1 MNDPSRP
8 FSIFTERIR
17 SARGLQYRGDLDAP
31 LIEVDEAMRTIA
43 GFYERTRNTL
53 EYGEADFLR
62 QRAIE
67 RSLRRMLGFGSA
79 TLPVRAG
86 DEGKALEFLREL
98 VRAGYLPNAALPET
112 IALPVGRTITRFL
125 ALSAIVNPL
134 FHDELLRFTVF
145 TIEDVI
151 FPRRAAAHSAMVAFV
166 LATCETRLKWPQ
178 IAFSDP
184 SHRAFLFAA
193 AHRAVLNA
201 GTDRIL
207 AAFLGD
213 ALPALRE
220 DGIEDPELLARD
232 FESVLTVAKR
242 TIAHPRTEQYARV
255 IRRFAAAFRALDAV
269 VFTAVDDGIPP
280 HDTLELERRID
291 EAVAVRIADARRKM
305 RVAAVRAT
313 LYVFFTKML
322 VGLGIELPYDYFF
335 LAHFAAQPF
344 LINLLFPPALMFLV
358 AFSARPP
365 KAAVA
370 DRIVDEALRIAAGT
384 DSLGHARLPRKR
396 GPLRL
401 GLFIIATGLLSGG
414 ALTLIVR
421 GLALL
426 GFSPVAM
433 VVFLA
438 FLSLVSVF
446 AWRVRKPLR
455 ELAVSGGRG
464 VLGTILEIFAF
475 PFLALGRI
483 LSDGLASFNVFLF
496 LLDVFIEAPLKFLFA
511 AAEDWIAFLREKRE
525 EMIEE

>member
-1 MNDPSRP
+1 
-8 FSIFTERIR
+8 
-17 SARGLQYRGDLDAP
+17 
-31 LIEVDEAMRTIA
+31 
-43 GFYERTRNTL
+43 
-53 EYGEADFLR
+53 
-62 QRAIE
+62 
-67 RSLRRMLGFGSA
+67 
-79 TLPVRAG
+79 
-86 DEGKALEFLREL
+86 
-98 VRAGYLPNAALPET
+98 
-112 IALPVGRTITRFL
+112 
-125 ALSAIVNPL
+125 
-134 FHDELLRFTVF
+134 
-145 TIEDVI
+145 
-151 FPRRAAAHSAMVAFV
+151 
-166 LATCETRLKWPQ
+166 
-178 IAFSDP
+178 
-184 SHRAFLFAA
+184 
-193 AHRAVLNA
+193 
-201 GTDRIL
+201 
-207 AAFLGD
+207 
-213 ALPALRE
+213 
-220 DGIEDPELLARD
+220 
-232 FESVLTVAKR
+232 
-242 TIAHPRTEQYARV
+242 
-255 IRRFAAAFRALDAV
+255 
-269 VFTAVDDGIPP
+269 
-280 HDTLELERRID
+280 
-291 EAVAVRIADARRKM
+291 
-305 RVAAVRAT
+305 T

-401 GLFIIATGLLSGG
+401 GLFIIATGLFSGG

-464 VLGTILEIFAF
+464 VLGTMLEIFAF

>member
-1 MNDPSRP
+1 MNDSSRP
-8 FSIFTERIR
+8 FTIFTERIR
-17 SARGLQYRGDLDAP
+17 SARALQYRGDLDAP

-86 DEGKALEFLREL
+86 GEGKALEFLREL
-98 VRAGYLPNAALPET
+98 IRAGYLPNAALPET

-134 FHDELLRFTVF
+134 FHDELLRFAVF

-151 FPRRAAAHSAMVAFV
+151 FPRRAAAHAAMVAFV

-178 IAFSDP
+178 VAFSDP

-207 AAFLGD
+207 AAFLSD

-220 DGIEDPELLARD
+220 DDIEDPELLARD

-269 VFTAVDDGIPP
+269 VFTAVDDGITP

-305 RVAAVRAT
+305 RVAA
-313 LYVFFTKML
+313 
-322 VGLGIELPYDYFF
+322 
-335 LAHFAAQPF
+335 
-344 LINLLFPPALMFLV
+344 
-358 AFSARPP
+358 
-365 KAAVA
+365 
-370 DRIVDEALRIAAGT
+370 
-384 DSLGHARLPRKR
+384 
-396 GPLRL
+396 
-401 GLFIIATGLLSGG
+401 
-414 ALTLIVR
+414 
-421 GLALL
+421 
-426 GFSPVAM
+426 
-433 VVFLA
+433 
-438 FLSLVSVF
+438 
-446 AWRVRKPLR
+446 
-455 ELAVSGGRG
+455 
-464 VLGTILEIFAF
+464 
-475 PFLALGRI
+475 
-483 LSDGLASFNVFLF
+483 
-496 LLDVFIEAPLKFLFA
+496 
-511 AAEDWIAFLREKRE
+511 
-525 EMIEE
+525 